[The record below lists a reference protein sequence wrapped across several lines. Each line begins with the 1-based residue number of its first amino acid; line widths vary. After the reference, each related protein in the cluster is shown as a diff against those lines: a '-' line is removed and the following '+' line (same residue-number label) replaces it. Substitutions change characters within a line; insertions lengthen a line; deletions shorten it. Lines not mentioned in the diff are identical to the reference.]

1 MYLRDAPVRVV
12 MHDVWPIHLHN
23 MMYDERFLLSLF
35 FFLLSSD
42 RHPRATSRIFPWS
55 SVA

>member
-42 RHPRATSRIFPWS
+42 RP
-55 SVA
+55 